1 MKPAV
6 ASTLTTIGKSA
17 LLCTGASLVLAKIH
31 EHYPIQHWMLW
42 RYGLYWVAC
51 AAFSAACLSCGFRL
65 TRYAVRSLPSA
76 EQLTLSF
83 TVGVLTFFWGV
94 FVAGLLGL
102 YGRVFAF
109 AWPVAM
115 MAVGAK
121 PTWAYVRRLARQR
134 RIASIAAPLA
144 AGLSGRAWRPSKLVK
159 AAIVGIGSINL
170 AYLYV
175 CILHPGQLG
184 FDAVWYHLTIA
195 EQYVAEG
202 AIKPFVEGWFVGT
215 YPHLFSV
222 LLAWAFQLPFSGAF
236 HRAELALHLE
246 FTIFLWALLGI
257 TALAGRLLGRSRVR
271 FAWVAFFL
279 FPEIFVYPSS
289 FVGGSDHVAALW
301 APAILCA
308 MFRTRADSDVKRWIL
323 VAALAAG
330 AVLTKYTAVCLV
342 AFPALYLVSICVW
355 RLVRQPEARNLRS
368 LIGPGAAVLCSLL
381 FTTPHW
387 LKNWA
392 YYGDPLYPFLH
403 KYLALHPWTPPDT
416 GAMFDGEIAGN
427 VFGSTAAKSSRFFR
441 SSWEIMSF
449 GFKAHDP
456 GAARTVPLQG
466 FLFSLLIPLVFFRKN
481 SARLYVAAAATYVG
495 VAAWYFTYPEDR
507 YLQILT
513 PWMAGF
519 VAAVLGWLFMQ
530 VRPVRWAAATLT
542 ASQLAAGADAYFMP
556 IHYMLGQHPLKA
568 TVDLL
573 GKGYLR
579 RYEERFKAYEENQAM
594 GKALPL
600 DAKLLYHSIHLR
612 FGLERVAVSDAPRFV
627 GAIVYGRLG
636 TSRAVYEKFR
646 ELGVTH
652 VAWLPQPPYFYDSFA
667 DAIIFYRFALKY
679 VESPKTYGSWRMGK
693 MPATAPPLDP
703 LETKVAYFG
712 CQTSFE
718 SGLYELSDFHIL
730 TGSPHESARV
740 PARVPEGAPSA
751 EGLRAFADKAGA
763 LVVDTAP
770 GCSRELPRTVRS
782 QFTLSHVRSSRFQI
796 WIRKN

>member
-1 MKPAV
+1 MKTAAV
-6 ASTLTTIGKSA
+6 DRIKTIGASV
-17 LLCTGASLVLAKIH
+17 LLCVGAGLVLWRVH
-31 EHYPIQHWMLW
+31 ESYPLQHWMLW
-42 RYGLYWVAC
+42 RYALYW
-51 AAFSAACLSCGFRL
+51 AASASFSVACLSCGFRL
-65 TRYAVRSLPSA
+65 TRYVFPPLPSA
-76 EQLTLSF
+76 EQLALSF
-83 TVGVLTFFWGV
+83 AVGVFVFFWGV
-94 FVAGLLGL
+94 FVAGILGL
-102 YGRVFAF
+102 YGHAFAF
-109 AWPVAM
+109 AWPIAM
-115 MAVGAK
+115 TVIGAK
-121 PTWAYVRRLARQR
+121 PTFAYVRRLARFR
-134 RIASIAAPLA
+134 PNAYHAAK
-144 AGLSGRAWRPSKLVK
+144 SGRLSKAWQPSKVVQTGIL
-159 AAIVGIGSINL
+159 AVGIVNL

-215 YPHLFSV
+215 YPHLASV
-222 LLAWAFQLPFSGAF
+222 LYAWAFQLPFNGAF

-246 FTIFLWALLGI
+246 FTVFLWTLLGI
-257 TALAGRLLGRSRVR
+257 TALASRLLGRTRVR

-289 FVGGSDHVAALW
+289 FVGGSDHFAALW

-308 MFRTRADSDVKRWIL
+308 MFRTRADSDVKRWSL
-323 VAALAAG
+323 TAAMAAG

-342 AFPALYLVSICVW
+342 AFPALYLTYIFIW
-355 RLVRQPEARNLRS
+355 RLVRDPQARNWRS
-368 LIGPGAAVLCSLL
+368 LAGPAAALLCSLL

-387 LKNWA
+387 LKNWV

-403 KYLALHPWTPPDT
+403 KYLSLHPWTPPDT
-416 GAMFDGEIAGN
+416 GAMFDREIAGN
-427 VFGSTAAKSSRFFR
+427 VFGSTAAKSSRFWH
-441 SSWEIMSF
+441 SIGDIITY

-481 SARLYVAAAATYVG
+481 SSRLYVTAAATYVG

-519 VAAVLGWLFMQ
+519 VAAVLGWLFSQ
-530 VRPVRWAAATLT
+530 ARLVRWATAGLT
-542 ASQLAAGADAYFMP
+542 FAQLAAGADAYFMP

-568 TVDLL
+568 VVDLL
-573 GKGYLR
+573 GKGYQGK
-579 RYEERFKAYEENQAM
+579 YEERFRAYEENQAM

-612 FGLERVAVSDAPRFV
+612 FGLERVGVSDAPRFV

-636 TSRAVYEKFR
+636 TSRAVYDKFR

-667 DAIIFYRFALKY
+667 DAIVFYRFAMKY
-679 VESPKTYGSWRMGK
+679 VQAPKSYGSWKMGK
-693 MPATAPPLDP
+693 LPSAPPPLDP
-703 LETKVAYFG
+703 LEQKVAYFG

-730 TGSPHESARV
+730 TNSPHESDRV

-763 LVVDTAP
+763 LVIDTAA
-770 GCSRELPRTVRS
+770 GCQRELPRAVRA

-796 WIRKN
+796 WIRKE